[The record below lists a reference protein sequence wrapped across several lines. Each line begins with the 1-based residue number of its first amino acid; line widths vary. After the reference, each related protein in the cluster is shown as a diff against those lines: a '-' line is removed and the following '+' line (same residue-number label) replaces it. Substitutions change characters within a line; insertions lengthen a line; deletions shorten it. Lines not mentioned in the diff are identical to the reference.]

1 MNSGLKYLILLTI
14 LTLMASCRAKHDNPG
29 TEYAPNMY
37 HSVAYEPLKQIKDKD
52 AGNWVNSD
60 DDPYG
65 EYYSSNPNNPFEMNM
80 REPEGHPVM
89 PDFELLDLD
98 GKSVRLSQFKGET
111 VLLGFF
117 TTW

>member
-1 MNSGLKYLILLTI
+1 MKRFQKNILPGILAIVVIVGAAASFYFGSLTPTPANAEEKI
-14 LTLMASCRAKHDNPG
+14 GRLAKKVPANAEDNPEISTLLKKMG
-29 TEYAPNMY
+29 MRVASEY
-37 HSVAYEPLKQIKDKD
+37 
-52 AGNWVNSD
+52 
-60 DDPYG
+60 
-65 EYYSSNPNNPFEMNM
+65 
-80 REPEGHPVM
+80 PVM